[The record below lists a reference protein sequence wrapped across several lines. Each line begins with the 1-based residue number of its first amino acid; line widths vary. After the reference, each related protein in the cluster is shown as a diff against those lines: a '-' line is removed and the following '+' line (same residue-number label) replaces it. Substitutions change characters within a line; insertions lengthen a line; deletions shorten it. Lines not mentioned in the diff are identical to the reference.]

1 MDSTIQNLRTAPELR
16 QWSEEWNVPND
27 PRMLRARADL
37 GDTDAF
43 LALQLQDMNDLQTI
57 SEFANANKL
66 TSVPMV
72 KQKMLD
78 IAPAYDI
85 ECQNNVSDINK
96 LTSHFK
102 NGMPTV
108 LLTRTCPNG
117 NETVDRTQSGPL
129 PAEMFVSVG
138 QLQTDP
144 VGVSQSAFAKQPH
157 QQMNIASYSDM
168 LTASRSQTV

>member
-1 MDSTIQNLRTAPELR
+1 MQGDMDSAIQNLRTAPELR

-72 KQKMLD
+72 
-78 IAPAYDI
+78 
-85 ECQNNVSDINK
+85 
-96 LTSHFK
+96 
-102 NGMPTV
+102 
-108 LLTRTCPNG
+108 
-117 NETVDRTQSGPL
+117 
-129 PAEMFVSVG
+129 
-138 QLQTDP
+138 
-144 VGVSQSAFAKQPH
+144 
-157 QQMNIASYSDM
+157 
-168 LTASRSQTV
+168 